1 MLGAIIGDVAGS
13 YYEVLE
19 VQEVKQKRK
28 RSYEERIKILDKKT
42 PLFQEN
48 SSCTDDSFLTYSIYD
63 AIKNNDQNYEKY
75 LTIACLNS
83 QELNY
88 ADKDKMLIADN
99 DLLMVMD
106 GASSGDVYYSD
117 YGIVGSTLARVD
129 ITNNQYI
136 WQINYQHQQ

>member
-63 AIKNNDQNYEKY
+63 AI
-75 LTIACLNS
+75 
-83 QELNY
+83 
-88 ADKDKMLIADN
+88 M
-99 DLLMVMD
+99 
-106 GASSGDVYYSD
+106 
-117 YGIVGSTLARVD
+117 
-129 ITNNQYI
+129 ITVLWYMILFWHNTAVI
-136 WQINYQHQQ
+136 